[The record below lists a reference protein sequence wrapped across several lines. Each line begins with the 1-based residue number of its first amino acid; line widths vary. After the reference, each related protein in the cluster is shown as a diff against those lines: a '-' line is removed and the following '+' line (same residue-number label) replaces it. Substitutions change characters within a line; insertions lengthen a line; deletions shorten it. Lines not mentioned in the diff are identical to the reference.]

1 MRTLW
6 SIRPSAAR
14 GSPHACGDSSK
25 AREKLGWTCG
35 LSFEDLIREMV
46 QADLE
51 HYGRGAQTPNTG
63 SGRQSASWDRCPTES
78 ACRHGRLA

>member
-6 SIRPSAAR
+6 SIPAFCGPRKSTRLWATVDPGLLRPAEV
-14 GSPHACGDSSK
+14 HTLVGDSSK

-51 HYGRGAQTPNTG
+51 HYGRGAP
-63 SGRQSASWDRCPTES
+63 DPE
-78 ACRHGRLA
+78 HG